1 MKNHNEHGGFN
12 NQNLISDF
20 LKKNSFLL
28 KCETLKIIT
37 HNLFLKENVINYS
50 SFKKFRSIKF
60 LKLKRY
66 NFHQINDHYDFY
78 IYNSSNKTIS
88 SGPICKIYQ
97 ALLKKNKKVFYQL
110 GNKQFKNTSSG
121 TLDHQINFI
130 DYLSCF
136 FISFSLTFFYF
147 LFFVRYTFFSKLKI
161 KSFFNIFFDLF
172 LYFYY
177 KKYYKFFLKN
187 FRNKNILINSETTII
202 GLLIANL
209 SKRFNFKSYC
219 LFNELPTVHQIP
231 LISHNFFIWD
241 SSIKKDLIFLNKAL
255 NLKNPNYIETGMGQ
269 LSLLDKFE
277 ISKTNISRRGFIYT
291 SEFVEDYTNYN
302 LNNFF
307 NLHSVIKNFADQ
319 NPQYNIY
326 VKYRTYGSEN
336 IPHINLLQN
345 TANILFLDRSVLFD
359 EIVINKKILG
369 VIAIN
374 SSTLLISKSLNK
386 FALRYRILNNC
397 VPTRIIKNNST
408 SFFNENDLK
417 KIIKNKKKSLYSK
430 VNYVNDSFIK
440 IITNNILK

>member
-1 MKNHNEHGGFN
+1 M
-12 NQNLISDF
+12 
-20 LKKNSFLL
+20 
-28 KCETLKIIT
+28 
-37 HNLFLKENVINYS
+37 
-50 SFKKFRSIKF
+50 
-60 LKLKRY
+60 
-66 NFHQINDHYDFY
+66 
-78 IYNSSNKTIS
+78 
-88 SGPICKIYQ
+88 
-97 ALLKKNKKVFYQL
+97 
-110 GNKQFKNTSSG
+110 
-121 TLDHQINFI
+121 
-130 DYLSCF
+130 
-136 FISFSLTFFYF
+136 
-147 LFFVRYTFFSKLKI
+147 
-161 KSFFNIFFDLF
+161 
-172 LYFYY
+172 
-177 KKYYKFFLKN
+177 KYYKFFLKN
-187 FRNKNILINSETTII
+187 FRNKNILINSESTIV

-219 LFNELPTVHQIP
+219 LFNELPTVQQIP

-241 SSIKKDLIFLNKAL
+241 SSIKKDLILLNKAL

-269 LSLLDKFE
+269 LSLFDKFE
-277 ISKTNISRRGFIYT
+277 ISKTDISRRGFIYA

-345 TANILFLDRSVLFD
+345 TPNILFLDRSVLFD

-397 VPTRIIKNNST
+397 VTTRIIKNNST